1 MLCVRMGRGGGW
13 RDEQYG
19 RAATFRSDMCG
30 VAFQRC
36 FRPSPMHFRL
46 TPVVVDGKDNVAD
59 TCWRGERERKKLEED
74 EEGEHGG
81 GGVLVDGR
89 VSSER
94 N

>member
-1 MLCVRMGRGGGW
+1 
-13 RDEQYG
+13 
-19 RAATFRSDMCG
+19 
-30 VAFQRC
+30 
-36 FRPSPMHFRL
+36 MHFRL